1 MRYCYTT
8 VRHQPRGVNCKLIA
22 ELPARRICTSVPRS
36 RSYLLVHETGGSS
49 DPRVLT
55 RIRFAETLTQAQ
67 IDDAY
72 AARAEIAARFDA
84 EMDGFGA
91 LLAPTLLAL
100 PPTIAEVEADFDR
113 LNAAM
118 LRNTSLVNL
127 ADGCALAMPTPG
139 LSPPWSM
146 TMLVGRKGQD
156 AGLLAVA
163 KGLSAS

>member
-1 MRYCYTT
+1 MA
-8 VRHQPRGVNCKLIA
+8 G
-22 ELPARRICTSVPRS
+22 
-36 RSYLLVHETGGSS
+36 
-49 DPRVLT
+49 
-55 RIRFAETLTQAQ
+55 
-67 IDDAY
+67 
-72 AARAEIAARFDA
+72 FD
-84 EMDGFGA
+84 A

-100 PPTIAEVEADFDR
+100 PPTIAEVEVDFDR

-163 KGLSAS
+163 KRLSAS